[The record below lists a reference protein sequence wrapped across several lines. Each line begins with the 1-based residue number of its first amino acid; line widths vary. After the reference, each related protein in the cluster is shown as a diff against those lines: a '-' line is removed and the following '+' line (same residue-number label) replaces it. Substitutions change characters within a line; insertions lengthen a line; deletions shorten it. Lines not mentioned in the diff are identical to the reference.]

1 MIYIHKLSQLSPKI
15 ADIEVIPIIRN
26 IKDKINFPLTNES
39 IESSFIEY
47 YVKDENLTL
56 MENSLRAVE
65 ILLEELMK
73 IYNEK
78 NQIYEQ
84 INIAR
89 AIKLVEEIPNPLK
102 NNIEYS
108 KNLLNRKQ
116 DIFDELFNIINL
128 LPNTINIEDK
138 RKLNDRINE
147 LFNHI
152 LRNRDFSFNYND
164 LINEVHT
171 SHIKDLYNMIDNG
184 FLFHV
189 RLEEELA
196 KTKFNVIK
204 LRIPQELLLTSEKI
218 KEGVLEIKQGVDKAY
233 QINMNSIN
241 FALLLYSY
249 IRVLHK

>member
-1 MIYIHKLSQLSPKI
+1 LLSALKKI
-15 ADIEVIPIIRN
+15 LGNELFEVAVR
-26 IKDKINFPLTNES
+26 KK
-39 IESSFIEY
+39 
-47 YVKDENLTL
+47 
-56 MENSLRAVE
+56 SLRAGRGKLRGRRFKRNAGM
-65 ILLEELMK
+65 LLVLGEKEKLKTGLFDVQKAKELGIK
-73 IYNEK
+73 DLAQGGLGRLTIYTED
-78 NQIYEQ
+78 
-84 INIAR
+84 
-89 AIKLVEEIPNPLK
+89 AIKE
-102 NNIEYS
+102 
-108 KNLLNRKQ
+108 
-116 DIFDELFNIINL
+116 
-128 LPNTINIEDK
+128 
-138 RKLNDRINE
+138 LNDRINE